1 MKKILTL
8 AILLLGLSNAAF
20 AREDVTI
27 YLFYASWNANSHKAQ
42 VITSKVAET
51 YQKNVGYKAFDVDSD
66 ETYKFIKKTKLALP
80 KTIPSIVIVDKHNNI
95 LSTTPYR
102 NQDETKLKNLIDS
115 GVLPN
120 I

>member
-8 AILLLGLSNAAF
+8 AILLGSLANTAF
-20 AREDVTI
+20 AKEDINI
-27 YLFYASWNANSHKAQ
+27 YLFYASWNANSQKAQ
-42 VITSKVAET
+42 TVTSKVAET
-51 YQKNVGYKAFDVDSD
+51 YQKNVGYQAFDVDSD
-66 ETYKFIKKTKLALP
+66 ETYKFIKKTRLTLP

-102 NQDETKLKNLIDS
+102 NQDETRLKNVIDS
-115 GVLPN
+115 GVLPH